1 MSTILYYSKY
11 CENCKKILYD
21 LGKSKV
27 AKEIHFICVDKRRKD
42 KQGKTF
48 IMLDNGKELLMP
60 NTLTKVPGLLL
71 LYRGNNILYGDNI
84 MNYFR
89 PMMGNTENRSSGGS
103 GGGSRGGSRG
113 GRNTDTRSASE
124 PSAFS
129 FNEMGTMMSDNYS
142 YLDQSASSMSAKGNG
157 GMRQMHSFA
166 SLDQQT
172 AIETPP
178 EDYVSTKMTQVNIEN
193 IEKERQADMNIKYN

>member
-89 PMMGNTENRSSGGS
+89 PMMGNTESRSSSGG
-103 GGGSRGGSRG
+103 GGGTRAAQA
-113 GRNTDTRSASE
+113 DTRSATE

-166 SLDQQT
+166 TLDQQT

-193 IEKERQADMNIKYN
+193 LEKERQADMNIKYS

>member
-1 MSTILYYSKY
+1 MKTILK
-11 CENCKKILYD
+11 NRMP
-21 LGKSKV
+21 LGG
-27 AKEIHFICVDKRRKD
+27 AW
-42 KQGKTF
+42 
-48 IMLDNGKELLMP
+48 
-60 NTLTKVPGLLL
+60 
-71 LYRGNNILYGDNI
+71 
-84 MNYFR
+84 
-89 PMMGNTENRSSGGS
+89 GG
-103 GGGSRGGSRG
+103 GGSRG

>member
-89 PMMGNTENRSSGGS
+89 PMMGNTESRSRSSSGG
-103 GGGSRGGSRG
+103 GGGRRAAQA
-113 GRNTDTRSASE
+113 DTRSATE

-166 SLDQQT
+166 TLDQQT

-193 IEKERQADMNIKYN
+193 LEKERQADMNIKYS

>member
-89 PMMGNTENRSSGGS
+89 PMMGNTESRSSSGG
-103 GGGSRGGSRG
+103 GGG
-113 GRNTDTRSASE
+113 TKAAQADTRSATE

-166 SLDQQT
+166 TLDQQT

-193 IEKERQADMNIKYN
+193 LEKERQADMNIKYS

>member
-21 LGKSKV
+21 LGKSSV

-48 IMLDNGKELLMP
+48 IMLENGKELLMP
-60 NTLTKVPGLLL
+60 ETLTKVPGLLL
-71 LYRGNNILYGDNI
+71 LYRGNNILYGESI

-89 PMMGNTENRSSGGS
+89 PMMNSNRGGNEGSTRSNSRNLSTKQTPRSSE
-103 GGGSRGGSRG
+103 
-113 GRNTDTRSASE
+113 E

-166 SLDQQT
+166 ALDQNS

-178 EDYVSTKMTQVNIEN
+178 EDYVSTKMSQVNLEN
-193 IEKERQADMNIKYN
+193 LEKERQADMNIKY

>member
-89 PMMGNTENRSSGGS
+89 PMMGNTESRSRGSSGG
-103 GGGSRGGSRG
+103 GGGR
-113 GRNTDTRSASE
+113 TAQV
-124 PSAFS
+124 
-129 FNEMGTMMSDNYS
+129 
-142 YLDQSASSMSAKGNG
+142 LAKPY
-157 GMRQMHSFA
+157 
-166 SLDQQT
+166 T
-172 AIETPP
+172 I
-178 EDYVSTKMTQVNIEN
+178 
-193 IEKERQADMNIKYN
+193 

>member
-21 LGKSKV
+21 LGKSSV

-48 IMLDNGKELLMP
+48 IMLENGKELLMP
-60 NTLTKVPGLLL
+60 ETLTKVPGLLL
-71 LYRGNNILYGDNI
+71 LYRGNNILYGESI

-89 PMMGNTENRSSGGS
+89 PMMNSNRGGNEGSTISNGGNSSNKQNPRSSE
-103 GGGSRGGSRG
+103 
-113 GRNTDTRSASE
+113 E

-166 SLDQQT
+166 ALDQNS

-178 EDYVSTKMTQVNIEN
+178 EDYVSTKMSQVNLEN
-193 IEKERQADMNIKYN
+193 LEKERQADMNIKY

>member
-21 LGKSKV
+21 LGKSSV

-60 NTLTKVPGLLL
+60 ETLTKVPGLLL
-71 LYRGNNILYGDNI
+71 LYRGNNILYGENI

-89 PMMGNTENRSSGGS
+89 PMMKNNEQTQNNRMSKNTSKK
-103 GGGSRGGSRG
+103 
-113 GRNTDTRSASE
+113 DTRSSEE

-166 SLDQQT
+166 SLDHQT

-178 EDYVSTKMTQVNIEN
+178 EDYVSTKMTNVNLEN
-193 IEKERQADMNIKYN
+193 LEKERQADMNIKYS

>member
-89 PMMGNTENRSSGGS
+89 PMMGNTESRSSSGG
-103 GGGSRGGSRG
+103 GGGRRAAQA
-113 GRNTDTRSASE
+113 DTRSATE

-166 SLDQQT
+166 TLDQQT

-193 IEKERQADMNIKYN
+193 LEKERQADMNIKYS

>member
-89 PMMGNTENRSSGGS
+89 PMMGNTESRSRSSSGG
-103 GGGSRGGSRG
+103 GGGRRAAQA
-113 GRNTDTRSASE
+113 DTRSAAE

-166 SLDQQT
+166 TLDQQT

-193 IEKERQADMNIKYN
+193 LEKERQADMNIKYS

>member
-89 PMMGNTENRSSGGS
+89 PMMGNTENRSSGGN
-103 GGGSRGGSRG
+103 GGGRSGG
-113 GRNTDTRSASE
+113 GRNTDTRSATE

-166 SLDQQT
+166 TLDQQT

-193 IEKERQADMNIKYN
+193 LEKERQADMNIKYN